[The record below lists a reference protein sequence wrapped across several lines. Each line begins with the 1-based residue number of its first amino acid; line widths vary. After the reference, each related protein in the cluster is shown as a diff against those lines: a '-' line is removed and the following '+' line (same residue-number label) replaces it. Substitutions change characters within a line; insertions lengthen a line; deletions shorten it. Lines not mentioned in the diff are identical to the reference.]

1 MQQLKRK
8 RKLFIVMPILVIPFL
23 TAAFWA
29 LGGGKGNA
37 ATQNSQHTGLNS
49 SLPEAK
55 LKDESLLD
63 KLAFYDKAAR
73 DSAKRSEWL
82 RSDPSF
88 KPSELSIPGFDQKL
102 NTSVYEKPL
111 NNPEQQL
118 MERIT
123 QLQSEMAKPTT
134 YSSRVQPNTNFS
146 AEVDRLE
153 QLMEMMSN
161 RNTEDAEMKQL
172 DNTLDKILE
181 IQQPDRVNEKQ
192 NKEIKKEAALVVTTT
207 SDSVANGFYSS
218 ENAHQESQSN
228 AIAAVV
234 HENQTLVNGAVIK
247 LRLVQ
252 DIFIKSQQI
261 AAGNFVFGIASLNHE
276 RLHVAINSIRT
287 GNNLYPVNLELY
299 DIDGLP
305 GIYIPGAITRDVA
318 KQSAD
323 NSLQLMDMTS
333 INPSLKGQAT
343 AAGISATKSLLSR
356 KVKSLK
362 VMVKA
367 GYKVLLHN
375 KNNEQ

>member
-207 SDSVANGFYSS
+207 SDSVANGFYSFDT
-218 ENAHQESQSN
+218 AHQEPQRN
-228 AIAAVV
+228 AIMAVV
-234 HENQTLVNGAVIK
+234 HENQTLVNGSVVK
-247 LRLVQ
+247 LRLLQ
-252 DIFIKSQQI
+252 DIFINNQHI
-261 AAGNFVFGIASLNHE
+261 VAGNFIFGITSLNHE